1 MQTAFLL
8 STHLFEKTT
17 PQSFSLRHIAYK
29 ASFVL
34 AKMKTITVFLL
45 ALGLAVASAQPT
57 CRVYKTFNAVAN
69 TGMVQDTIVVP
80 DTFPVGSA
88 RVSNLV
94 LGHPDVAS
102 LQMTLLQRP
111 TANDAF
117 TESAL
122 APAADQV
129 GSYTPQAAMNAGQPA
144 TGQYVLRITDSQ
156 PGAEG

>member
-1 MQTAFLL
+1 
-8 STHLFEKTT
+8 
-17 PQSFSLRHIAYK
+17 
-29 ASFVL
+29 
-34 AKMKTITVFLL
+34 MKTFAVFLL

-80 DTFPVGSA
+80 DTFPVGSV

-94 LGHPDVAS
+94 LGHPNVSS
-102 LQMTLLQRP
+102 LQLALMQRP
-111 TANDAF
+111 TANEAF
-117 TESAL
+117 TQTIL
-122 APAADQV
+122 APAQDQV
-129 GSYTPQAAMNAGQPA
+129 NSYTPQAAMNAGQPA